1 MADDSRSLFERF
13 LHGQVRPIAKR
24 VVHRAV
30 NPPAAL
36 KPLCRAIFETHWG
49 AREVAEWAERSL
61 LATPVFLAKCARH
74 GERIAIDRIPYMTA
88 PCHIELGDEVR
99 FSGQINIKP
108 DSKRS
113 PRLII
118 GNGVFVGHNTT
129 FDVAQSITLGN
140 FVSIGSQCYI
150 ADTEGHAHYNPERPI
165 WEVPGAQDI
174 QTTNPRHTSS
184 SDRFDRPATRSIF
197 GHLEPWSKLR
207 KLSASFQRA
216 FSRLEHRFPKLRP
229 HAFSP
234 PAASLTRSPA
244 ASIGLPHR
252 NANIN

>member
-1 MADDSRSLFERF
+1 MGDDSRSAFERF
-13 LHGQVRPIAKR
+13 LHGHVRPLAKK

-36 KPLCRAIFETHWG
+36 KPVYRAIFETHWS

-61 LATPVFLAKCARH
+61 LATPVFLAKCAKH

-88 PCHIELGDEVR
+88 PCHVELGDDVR

-113 PRLII
+113 PRLLI

-129 FDVAQSITLGN
+129 FDVAASITLGN
-140 FVSIGSQCYI
+140 FVSLGSQCYI

-165 WEVPGAQDI
+165 WEVPASDEDIAPVVLEDGVQVGKHCTIMKGVRVGARSVIGAGSVLRTSVPPDSVVMG
-174 QTTNPRHTSS
+174 NPARVVKRMVVEGGT
-184 SDRFDRPATRSIF
+184 P
-197 GHLEPWSKLR
+197 
-207 KLSASFQRA
+207 
-216 FSRLEHRFPKLRP
+216 
-229 HAFSP
+229 
-234 PAASLTRSPA
+234 
-244 ASIGLPHR
+244 
-252 NANIN
+252 